1 VEPGVWEKYDG
12 LGKAFAPRLAR
23 AVVATVFTLYVVMG
37 TINMLWYDKGVSQ
50 TVISVVCMGL
60 VLALQ
65 LLHISPF
72 APRLQQ
78 TKAGYLLLTAQALLI
93 YGPMF
98 IFGPSFISVPGF
110 LAGSALLILPT
121 FFGVLCLAGVIF
133 GGFLVVSNLLPHSPL
148 DIAFYTMNVAVMS
161 LVVYGLSRLATF
173 VIAMNAARNEMAK
186 VAVAAERL
194 RFSRDLHDL
203 LGYSLSAI
211 SLKSELTHRLVTK
224 NPDRAEKELSQII
237 EISRQA
243 LTDVRSVAS
252 GYRELSL
259 DDEAQSARSVLFAA
273 DVEVR
278 MEMDHQEL
286 PTRVRTVLATV
297 LREGVT
303 NVLRHSKA
311 ERCEIVLRQTGSDVT
326 IEITNDGVPVQPQQ
340 RSLDSGSGI
349 QNLSNRVSK
358 LDGQLTTFT
367 DETGHFHLRA
377 TIPIGRRAPAHEIPS
392 SAAMLL

>member
-1 VEPGVWEKYDG
+1 MGVWESYDR
-12 LGKAFAPRLAR
+12 LGAGFAPRLAR

-37 TINMLWYDKGVSQ
+37 TVTMLWHNSALTE
-50 TVISVVCMGL
+50 TVISATCMAA
-60 VLALQ
+60 VLGMQ
-65 LLHISPF
+65 LLHLSRF
-72 APRLQQ
+72 APKLHRS
-78 TKAGYLLLTAQALLI
+78 TSGYIFLGVQAVLTYTPLVL
-93 YGPMF
+93 
-98 IFGPSFISVPGF
+98 FGVPYISVPAL

-121 FFGVLCLAGVIF
+121 TLGVLSLAAVVVGA
-133 GGFLVVSNLLPHSPL
+133 FLAMSELLPDSPL
-148 DIAFYTMNVAVMS
+148 DIAFYTLNVFMMS
-161 LVVYGLSRLATF
+161 LVVYGLTRLATF
-173 VIAMNAARNEMAK
+173 VVAMNAARNEMAK

-224 NPDRAEKELSQII
+224 NPPRAEEELSQII

-259 DDEAQSARSVLFAA
+259 DDEAKSARSVLLAA
-273 DVEVR
+273 GVDVH
-278 MEMDHQEL
+278 MAMDHHEL

-311 ERCEIVLRQTGSDVT
+311 ERCDIVLQQNDSEVT
-326 IEITNDGVPVQPQQ
+326 IEITNDGVPNRPRQQ
-340 RSLDSGSGI
+340 QTLDSGSGI
-349 QNLSNRVSK
+349 QNLSNRVSR
-358 LDGQLTTFT
+358 LDGELTTMT
-367 DETGHFHLRA
+367 DDTGQFHLRA
-377 TIPIGRRAPAHEIPS
+377 TIPTDRRAAYETPA
-392 SAAMLL
+392 LL

>member
-1 VEPGVWEKYDG
+1 MGVWESYDR
-12 LGKAFAPRLAR
+12 LGVGFAPRLAR
-23 AVVATVFTLYVVMG
+23 AVVITVFTLYVMMG
-37 TINMLWYDKGVSQ
+37 VVSMLWYRSSLVPTVTSAVLVS
-50 TVISVVCMGL
+50 G

-65 LLHISPF
+65 LLHISRF
-72 APRLQQ
+72 APKLRRS
-78 TKAGYLLLTAQALLI
+78 TIGYVVLAAQAILVYAPWVL
-93 YGPMF
+93 
-98 IFGPSFISVPGF
+98 FGTKYVQVPA
-110 LAGSALLILPT
+110 LVAASALLILPT
-121 FFGVLCLAGVIF
+121 TLGIICLAAVVF
-133 GGFLVVSNLLPHSPL
+133 GAFLIMTDLLPDSPL
-148 DIAFYTMNVAVMS
+148 DIAFFTINCFMMS
-161 LVVYGLSRLATF
+161 LVVYGLTRLATF
-173 VIAMNAARNEMAK
+173 VVAMNAARNEMAK

-224 NPDRAEKELSQII
+224 NPDRAEEELSQII

-259 DDEAQSARSVLFAA
+259 DDEARSARSVLLAA
-273 DVEVR
+273 DVDVYMV
-278 MEMDHQEL
+278 MEHKEL

-311 ERCEIVLRQTGSDVT
+311 ERCEIVLKQTDADVT
-326 IEITNDGVPVQPQQ
+326 IEITNDGVPGQPQQ

-349 QNLSNRVSK
+349 QNLSNRVSR
-358 LDGQLTTFT
+358 LDGELTTAT
-367 DETGHFHLRA
+367 DEGGNFHLRA
-377 TIPIGRRAPAHEIPS
+377 TIPTRRRAAHES
-392 SAAMLL
+392 ESVLL

>member
-1 VEPGVWEKYDG
+1 VDIGVWESYDS

-23 AVVATVFTLYVVMG
+23 AVVATVFVLYTVMG
-37 TINMLWYDKGVSQ
+37 IINSLWFRHGVTD
-50 TVISVVCMGL
+50 TVISGACIIG
-60 VLALQ
+60 VLLLQ
-65 LLHISPF
+65 LLHISRF
-72 APRLQQ
+72 APKLHR
-78 TKAGYLLLTAQALLI
+78 TKLGYLVLALQAVL
-93 YGPMF
+93 
-98 IFGPSFISVPGF
+98 IFGPISLSSASFVTVPGF

-121 FFGVLCLAGVIF
+121 ALGVISLAAVVASAY
-133 GGFLVVSNLLPHSPL
+133 LVIANALPGSPL
-148 DIAFYTMNVAVMS
+148 DHAYYTLHALVMG
-161 LVVYGLSRLATF
+161 LVVYGLTRLATF
-173 VIAMNAARNEMAK
+173 VVAMNAARNEMAK

-224 NPDRAEKELSQII
+224 NPDRAEEELSQII

-259 DDEAQSARSVLFAA
+259 DDEAKSARSVLLAA
-273 DVEVR
+273 DVDVHMV
-278 MEMDHQEL
+278 MEHKEL

-311 ERCEIVLRQTGSDVT
+311 ERCDIVLRQTDSDVT
-326 IEITNDGVPVQPQQ
+326 IEITNDGVPHLPQQ
-340 RSLDSGSGI
+340 QSLDSGSGI
-349 QNLSNRVSK
+349 HNLSNRVSR
-358 LDGQLTTFT
+358 LDGELTTSS
-367 DETGHFHLRA
+367 DDAGHFRLRA
-377 TIPIGRRAPAHEIPS
+377 TIPTGRRAAYETQS
-392 SAAMLL
+392 SAALL

>member
-1 VEPGVWEKYDG
+1 MGVWESYDR
-12 LGKAFAPRLAR
+12 LGAGFAPRLAR
-23 AVVATVFTLYVVMG
+23 AVVATVFTLYVAMG
-37 TINMLWYDKGVSQ
+37 TVTMLWHNSAV
-50 TVISVVCMGL
+50 TETIISSVCMAA
-60 VLALQ
+60 VLAIQ
-65 LLHISPF
+65 LLHMTRY
-72 APRLQQ
+72 APRLRRSRL
-78 TKAGYLLLTAQALLI
+78 GYTILAAQALLT
-93 YGPMF
+93 YTPLAL
-98 IFGPSFISVPGF
+98 FGVPYISVPAL

-121 FFGVLCLAGVIF
+121 TLGVISLAAIVF
-133 GGFLVVSNLLPHSPL
+133 GAFLAMSKLLPDSPL
-148 DIAFYTMNVAVMS
+148 DIAFYTINVFMMS
-161 LVVYGLSRLATF
+161 LVVYGLTRLATF

-224 NPDRAEKELSQII
+224 NPDRAEEELSQII

-259 DDEAQSARSVLFAA
+259 DDEAQSARSVLLAA
-273 DVEVR
+273 DVDVR
-278 MEMDHQEL
+278 MVMDHHEL

-311 ERCEIVLRQTGSDVT
+311 ERCDIVLRQTDSDVT
-326 IEITNDGVPVQPQQ
+326 IEITNDGVPDGPQQ
-340 RSLDSGSGI
+340 QSLDSGSGI
-349 QNLSNRVSK
+349 QNLSNRVTR
-358 LDGQLTTFT
+358 LDGQLTTMT
-367 DETGHFHLRA
+367 DEAGQFHLRA
-377 TIPIGRRAPAHEIPS
+377 TIPTGRRAANETHTS
-392 SAAMLL
+392 SAALL